1 MTLSRIIYAML
12 VIVAAYSSYY
22 IYLGRQPNVVQISP
36 DLELP
41 ALSGHNINNVT
52 YNESGLRSYRVA
64 AKYLD
69 YFAKSGDTVF
79 EYPTLHVFKDGTT
92 EEWQISA
99 DRGVLDK
106 HQKLRLYG
114 NVLARNL
121 LPEASFTTMA
131 TRELLIDLTDRNFW
145 ADTQVL
151 LVGPLFETKG
161 QAMKGNFRD
170 NVATLYNKVQGRYET
185 LTP

>member
-1 MTLSRIIYAML
+1 
-12 VIVAAYSSYY
+12 
-22 IYLGRQPNVVQISP
+22 
-36 DLELP
+36 
-41 ALSGHNINNVT
+41 
-52 YNESGLRSYRVA
+52 
-64 AKYLD
+64 
-69 YFAKSGDTVF
+69 
-79 EYPTLHVFKDGTT
+79 
-92 EEWQISA
+92 
-99 DRGVLDK
+99 
-106 HQKLRLYG
+106 
-114 NVLARNL
+114 
-121 LPEASFTTMA
+121 MA